1 MSQDEQV
8 KRRVGEGVVSREMG
22 GVEVYT
28 VELSEEEKV
37 EIRRQQEEF
46 KPVYRRFMTDQ
57 EDPFFLSP
65 DTYNTLIG
73 LVPSYFEDLRGK
85 LEITDTLEEWELRN
99 IGAILG
105 KALIPDSIA
114 PTLENAQRVGR
125 DIEQFHQEGERI
137 RVRELCGGAG
147 LSTVMTWKEGRRQ
160 TDAPMTFISTD
171 NALESITTSAILLSS
186 LDIPHVIVQGEIP
199 ADLLDFD
206 GVVLQYMDAG
216 RAVSSESARD
226 YKYDFVI
233 SDHGVSYFPE
243 QLHDT
248 AVGNSLDLLDKYG
261 VMYICGL
268 EPDVTIDLD
277 YPFMIKEILFGGG
290 KRRREYEAIR
300 AERQAD
306 IERGDRDP
314 STAFYDIEE
323 EGGDR
328 VALTAFYT
336 KESAGLYDMLHSF
349 LLTRG
354 RDVRRFVQYIR
365 AISDIVKT
373 TRELGVEVQSP
384 VSHTVEAVDRITDGE
399 VVSEVFPPFE
409 EGKRL
414 ARTIRVQVN

>member
-1 MSQDEQV
+1 MNQDEQV
-8 KRRVGEGVVSREMG
+8 KRRVGEGVVSREIG

-28 VELSEEEKV
+28 VELNEEEKE

-46 KPVYRRFMTDQ
+46 KPIYRRFMTD
-57 EDPFFLSP
+57 EENPFFLSP

-85 LEITDTLEEWELRN
+85 LETTDTLEEWELRN

-114 PTLENAQRVGR
+114 PTLENAQRVGK
-125 DIEQFHQEGERI
+125 DIERFHQEGERI

-216 RAVSSESARD
+216 RAVSFESARN

-248 AVGNSLDLLDKYG
+248 AVGNSLDLLDQYG

-314 STAFYDIEE
+314 STAVYDIEK

-349 LLTRG
+349 LLTKG

-384 VSHTVEAVDRITDGE
+384 VSHTVEAVDRVTDGDI
-399 VVSEVFPPFE
+399 VSEVFPPFE